1 MSRKIEYT
9 PIFRMGARLLNWI
22 SEAMFQDLDRH
33 STTDTRLPILVVI
46 DTATVIWFYL
56 MSIADAK
63 HVAMLDRIEGPERN
77 DSNAVTSV

>member
-1 MSRKIEYT
+1 
-9 PIFRMGARLLNWI
+9 MGARLLNWI

-46 DTATVIWFYL
+46 DIATVIWFYL